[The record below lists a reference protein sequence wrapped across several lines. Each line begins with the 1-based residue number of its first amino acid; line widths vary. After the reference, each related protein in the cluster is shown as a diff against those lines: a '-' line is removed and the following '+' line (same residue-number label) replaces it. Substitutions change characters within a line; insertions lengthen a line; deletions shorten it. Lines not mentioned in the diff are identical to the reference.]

1 MTYRTSSRSRRRG
14 TVRAVGALVTLAA
27 VALVA
32 LSACDQGASDSKGT
46 RQAQVEARGAT
57 VMPFDQKKTTH
68 VFHETATGGVQQVVA
83 KDPGDTQQI
92 KLVRSH
98 LQKEATR
105 FAAGNFT
112 DPMAIHG
119 MQMPGIATLRSGA
132 RRVHVAYSSIP
143 LGAQIV
149 YRTTEP
155 ALVSALHDWFDAQ
168 LMDHGSNA
176 HS

>member
-1 MTYRTSSRSRRRG
+1 
-14 TVRAVGALVTLAA
+14 VRAIVMLAA

-32 LSACDQGASDSKGT
+32 LSACDQGASDPKAT

-68 VFHETATGGVQQVVA
+68 VFHKTASGGVQQVVA
-83 KDPGDTQQI
+83 KDPAATQQI
-92 KLVRSH
+92 RLVRSH

-132 RRVHVAYSSIP
+132 SLVHVEYSTI
-143 LGAQIV
+143 LRGARIV

-155 ALVSALHDWFDAQ
+155 ALVTALHNWFDAQ